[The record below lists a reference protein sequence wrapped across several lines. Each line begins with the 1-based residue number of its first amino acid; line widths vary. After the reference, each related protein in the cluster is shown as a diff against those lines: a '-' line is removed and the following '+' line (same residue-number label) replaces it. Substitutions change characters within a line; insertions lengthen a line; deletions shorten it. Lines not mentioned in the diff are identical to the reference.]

1 MTEPTM
7 ATVSKKRKAYL
18 ATSLSSAMVMALAAY
33 PAVSQ
38 DVTIEDT
45 RKEAIKTSTA
55 DGTNPG
61 NITVASGG
69 EIVLKDPGVMVTVDS
84 NNSFTNDGVMENF
97 SDQGVTAILIDTS
110 NSSITGDVTNN
121 NLIQLG
127 PDRNDT
133 DATGANFGIVLS
145 GGNGFTGNITLGSGS
160 TLAVKGIDGVGI
172 KIDDVMTGDII
183 SAGSILMQG
192 ENSVGLALNSTLNGS
207 IINNR
212 VINVNAE
219 NSVGIHVNGYMSGS
233 LINRGNI
240 VTGGQAF
247 FNRKRELQQGFVSK
261 AGIIV
266 RNDIAGGILNLKGEL
281 EDIGNF
287 AGTITSRGDGPAIWI
302 TTEQV
307 DGSFRNITIGNAH
320 VVDTSADDIEN
331 AEKPTPNLTGYSLIN
346 EGTITGQGGFNGVD
360 ANGIRLEGSN
370 IEGQVSSISLTGGI
384 FNTGEI
390 NVQATDGDTLG
401 LYIGDNVSVPSFTST
416 GSMIITSSRAS
427 LDENF
432 DGKIEGFGP
441 GGNATAIHVN
451 ETGSLASFRNEGVIQ
466 VVASGE
472 NNNAYGVRDLSGTLT
487 SVYNEGTI
495 SVRTQQEGGVALAF
509 DLSNAQSDIT
519 FTNKGG
525 IVGDVLLNTG
535 NQTVTFD
542 GGAMLG
548 DINYAGS
555 TGSMSIVN
563 GSDYRGALLNA
574 QNINLSLDTS
584 ALDLRATETP
594 TTVASFTATNASQI
608 KVRLDPSGGKLGGL
622 NVTGTASLSGDT
634 KLETVFDSFG
644 FENETYEILN
654 AGNLDIVGGAS
665 SIVNVAE
672 TYLFE
677 SRFFGTDGANG
688 KLLLSV
694 RRKDAD
700 ELGLTGNRAAIY
712 EGSVQALRADAEFG
726 AALANIQTGDE
737 FADVLNQMMPQPL
750 TGTTREIASSLSTF
764 SHGAM
769 RDRLGT
775 IRQLNAGLLV
785 EGKAGTVVTESGGVI
800 NLEDNGIWGQQFF
813 YEFNR
818 KADGQFS
825 SHGGD
830 TFGIALGYDRAL
842 FGLDAV
848 GVSLVHGISSFQDDG
863 RFDDNLLAFSTL
875 LSTYA
880 SYNNGGFFT
889 DMSVGFGFNA
899 YDSERRVVVGELVR
913 TPEASWTGT
922 QLTSHITS
930 GYRLAITKNFGWT
943 LFGNANY
950 TTLNE
955 KSFNEVGGGEGV
967 NMRMDKRTSNS
978 MKLHAGSRLDA
989 VVQGAE
995 FNMMFSLEGGA
1006 SQQLK
1011 DEAQTFN
1018 TGFVASDVTFGLVSP
1033 TLEKRSYNVGGGIA
1047 MIMGTAVASLKATK
1061 EWSTLTDSFNVSATV
1076 RFRF

>member
-7 ATVSKKRKAYL
+7 ATVSKTRKTYL
-18 ATSLSSAMVMALAAY
+18 ATSLSTAMVMALAAY

-38 DVTIEDT
+38 DVTIED
-45 RKEAIKTSTA
+45 KLEEAIKTSTA

-61 NITVASGG
+61 DITVASGG

-97 SDQGVTAILIDTS
+97 SEAGVTGILIDTS
-110 NSSITGDVTNN
+110 NGAITGNVANN
-121 NLIQLG
+121 NLLQLG
-127 PDRNDT
+127 PDRNDE

-145 GGNGFTGNITLGSGS
+145 GSNGFTGNITLGAGS
-160 TLAVKGIDGVGI
+160 TLAVKGVDGVGI
-172 KIDDVMTGDII
+172 KIDDVMVGDIE
-183 SAGSILMQG
+183 STGSILMQG
-192 ENSVGLALNSTLNGS
+192 ENAEGIQLNSTLTGS

-219 NSVGIHVNGYMSGS
+219 SGVGIHVNGYVSGS
-233 LINRGNI
+233 LVNRGNI
-240 VTGGQAF
+240 VVGGQAF
-247 FNRKRELQQGFVSK
+247 FNRKRELLQGFVGE

-266 RNDIAGGILNLKGEL
+266 RNDIAGGVLNLKGST
-281 EDIGNF
+281 EDLGNF
-287 AGTITSRGDGPAIWI
+287 AGTITSRGDGPALWI
-302 TTEQV
+302 TTEQL
-307 DGSFRNITIGNAH
+307 DGSFRDITIGNNHAL
-320 VVDTSADDIEN
+320 DTSADDIEGS
-331 AEKPTPNLTGYSLIN
+331 EEPTPDVSNYGLIN
-346 EGTITGQGGFNGVD
+346 EGTISGSGGFNGVD
-360 ANGIRLEGSN
+360 ANGIIIEGSAVT
-370 IEGQVSSISLTGGI
+370 GQESSVTIAGGI
-384 FNTGEI
+384 FNSGEI
-390 NVQATDGDTLG
+390 NVQATDGDTMGVYL
-401 LYIGDNVSVPSFTST
+401 GDNVSTPTFTST
-416 GSMIITSSRAS
+416 GSMIVTSSRAS
-427 LDENF
+427 LDEDF

-441 GGNATAIHVN
+441 GGDATAVHIN
-451 ETGSLASFRNEGVIQ
+451 ETASLNGFRNEGVIQ
-466 VVASGE
+466 VVAAGD

-495 SVRTQQEGGVALAF
+495 TVRTQQEGGVAVAF
-509 DLSNAQSDIT
+509 DLSNANSDVT

-525 IVGDVLLNTG
+525 IVGDILLSTG
-535 NQTVTFD
+535 NHSVLFD
-542 GGAMLG
+542 EGAMLG
-548 DINYAGS
+548 DIQFAGS
-555 TGSMSIVN
+555 TGSMNIVN
-563 GSDYRGALLNA
+563 GSDYRGAMLNA
-574 QNINLSLDTS
+574 QNVNLSLDAS

-644 FENETYEILN
+644 FENEIYEILN
-654 AGNLDIVGGAS
+654 AGNLEIVGGAS

-677 SRFFGTDGANG
+677 SRFSGTDGANG

-694 RRKDAD
+694 RRKDAT

-712 EGSVQALRADAEFG
+712 EGSLKALRADAEFG

-737 FADVLNQMMPQPL
+737 FVDVLNQMMPQPL
-750 TGTTREIASSLSTF
+750 TGTTREIANSLSTF
-764 SHGAM
+764 SHGAV

-785 EGKAGTVVTESGGVI
+785 EGKEGTVVTESGNVI

-818 KADGQFS
+818 KADGEFS

-880 SYNNGGFFT
+880 SYNKGGFFT
-889 DMSVGFGFNA
+889 DMSVGFGFNS

-922 QLTSHITS
+922 QMVSHITS

-943 LFGNANY
+943 IFGNANY

-955 KSFNEVGGGEGV
+955 KSFNEIGGGDGV
-967 NMRMDKRTSNS
+967 NMRMDKRSSNS
-978 MKLHAGSRLDA
+978 MKVHAGSRLDA
-989 VVQGAE
+989 VVEGAE

-1006 SQQLK
+1006 TEQLK

-1018 TGFVASDVTFGLVSP
+1018 TGFVASDVTFGLLSP
-1033 TLEKRSYNVGGGIA
+1033 ALEKRTYNAGGGIA
-1047 MIMGTAVASLKATK
+1047 LIMGTAVASLKATK